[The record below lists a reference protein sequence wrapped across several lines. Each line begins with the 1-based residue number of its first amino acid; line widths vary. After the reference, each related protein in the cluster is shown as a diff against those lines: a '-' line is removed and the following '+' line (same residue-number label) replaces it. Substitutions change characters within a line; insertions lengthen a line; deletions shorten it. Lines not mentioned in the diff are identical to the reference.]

1 MSRDHNASSA
11 ISRPITEESIL
22 MASNMPVAANDGES
36 HSLSN
41 LGEPPNST
49 FGTEAVEIQ
58 ARSAQNQKTID
69 SGTQREMGDQVNR
82 FLLCALISESSKS
95 IKASAEKAGE
105 SLPMSMIVRGV
116 LRLYR
121 VAAKDK
127 YGPLAEGGLDIAG
140 LRVLNEKVLR
150 DEVARHAHDRVHNS
164 QRQLA
169 LAQRHG
175 DDTQIKAGKDA
186 LDRAIAWRDRS
197 A

>member
-1 MSRDHNASSA
+1 MIKYHNASST

-41 LGEPPNST
+41 LGELPKIA
-49 FGTEAVEIQ
+49 FETEAVEKQ
-58 ARSAQNQKTID
+58 ALAAPTQKPIAP
-69 SGTQREMGDQVNR
+69 GIEREIGDQVNR

-150 DEVARHAHDRVHNS
+150 DEVARHSRDRVSNS